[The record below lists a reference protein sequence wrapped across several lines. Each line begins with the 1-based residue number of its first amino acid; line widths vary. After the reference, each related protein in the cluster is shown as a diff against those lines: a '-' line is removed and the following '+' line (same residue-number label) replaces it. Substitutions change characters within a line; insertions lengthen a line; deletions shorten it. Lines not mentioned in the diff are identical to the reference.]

1 MKNDI
6 TILWADDEIDLLK
19 PQILFL
25 EEKGYDVV
33 AVSNGQDA
41 IDKCTDPQV
50 DLIFLDEGM
59 PGLSGLETLQLIKE
73 KRPSV
78 PIVMITKNETE
89 GLMEEAI
96 GSQISDYLIKPVK
109 SQQILLAIKKI
120 VDNKRL
126 VSEKT
131 DSNYQKE
138 FQKIFF
144 TLQDALDAEQWF
156 DIYKKLVH
164 WEIQLDKTGAT
175 NMKEVLTSQKA
186 EANVE
191 FGKFIDKNYINWVNG
206 KTKGPVMS
214 HNLLTEKVFPL
225 MTDKVP
231 TFFILIDNLRFD
243 QWKIIEPMISE
254 SFKLKSEYYFYSIL
268 PTATQY
274 ARNAIFAG
282 MMPSE
287 IEKRLPSLWLNDED
301 EGGKNMQEPEF
312 LKDQIVRNRLNFKYT
327 YHKILNHAEG
337 KQLEENIL
345 NLMTSDFNAIVYNFV
360 DMLSHARTEMEVLKE
375 LASDETAYRSLTR
388 SWFDHSPLY
397 NALRKLAEKKVRIII
412 TTDHGTIRVN
422 TPSKVVADR
431 NTTTNLRYKSGKNL
445 QFNKKDVFEVKNP
458 GDACL
463 PKQHISSTFIF
474 AKEDC
479 FFAYPNNYNYYVNYF
494 KNTFQHGGV
503 SLEEMIVPFAVF
515 ESF

>member
-41 IDKCTDPQV
+41 IDKCIDPKL

-73 KRPSV
+73 KRPAI

-109 SQQILLAIKKI
+109 SQQILLTVKKI
-120 VDNKRL
+120 IDNKRL

-144 TLQDALDAEQWF
+144 TLQDTLDSEQWF
-156 DIYKKLVH
+156 DIYKKLIH

-175 NMKEVLTSQKA
+175 NMKDVLTSQKA

-191 FGKFIDKNYINWVNG
+191 FGKFIDKNYLNWVNG

-214 HNLLTEKVFPL
+214 HNLLQEKVFPL

-231 TFFILIDNLRFD
+231 TFFVLIDNLRFD
-243 QWKIIEPMISE
+243 QWKIIEPMITE
-254 SFKLKSEYYFYSIL
+254 LFKLKSEDYFYSIL

-312 LKDQIVRNRLNFKYT
+312 LKDQIIRNRLNFKYT

-388 SWFDHSPLY
+388 SWFDHSPLH
-397 NALRKLAEKKVRIII
+397 NALRKLATKKVRVII

-431 NTTTNLRYKSGKNL
+431 NATTNLRYKSGKNL
-445 QFNKKDVFEVKNP
+445 QYNKKDVFEVKNP
-458 GDACL
+458 GEAGL
-463 PKQHISSTFIF
+463 PKQHIGSTFIF

-515 ESF
+515 ENF

>member
-1 MKNDI
+1 MMNGI
-6 TILWADDEIDLLK
+6 TIFWADDEIDMLK
-19 PQILFL
+19 PQIMFL

-33 AVSNGQDA
+33 AVSNGLDA
-41 IDKCTDPQV
+41 VDKCVSPEL

-73 KRPSV
+73 KRPAI

-109 SQQILLAIKKI
+109 SQQILLTLKKLI
-120 VDNKRL
+120 DNKRL
-126 VSEKT
+126 VTEKT

-138 FQKIFF
+138 FQKLFF
-144 TLQDALDAEQWF
+144 SLQDANDSEQWF

-164 WEIQLDKTGAT
+164 WEIQLDKTGTAG
-175 NMKEVLTSQKA
+175 MKEVLTSQKA

-191 FGKFIDKNYINWVNG
+191 FGKFIDKNYLSWMAG
-206 KTKGPVMS
+206 KGKRPVMS
-214 HNLLTEKVFPL
+214 HTLMQEKVFPL
-225 MTDKVP
+225 LQDKVP

-243 QWKIIEPMISE
+243 QWKVIEPLISE
-254 SFKLKSEYYFYSIL
+254 SFKLKSEDYFFSIL

-282 MMPSE
+282 LTPAE
-287 IEKRLPSLWLNDED
+287 IEKRLPSLWLNDEE
-301 EGGKNMQEPEF
+301 EGGKNMQESEF
-312 LKDQIVRNRLNFKYT
+312 LKDNIVRNKMNVKYS
-327 YHKILNHAEG
+327 YHKILNYSEG
-337 KQLEENIL
+337 KNLEDNIL
-345 NLMTSDFNAIVYNFV
+345 NLLNNDFNAIVYNFV

-388 SWFDHSPLY
+388 SWFDHSPLHD
-397 NALRKLAEKKVRIII
+397 ALRKLSSKKVRIII
-412 TTDHGTIRVN
+412 TTDHGTIRVH

-445 QFNKKDVFEVKNP
+445 QYNKKDVFEVKVP
-458 GDACL
+458 AEAGL
-463 PKQHISSTFIF
+463 PKQHVTSSFIF
-474 AKEDC
+474 AKEDA

-494 KNTFQHGGV
+494 KNTFQHGGI
-503 SLEEMIVPFAVF
+503 SLEEMIIPFAVF
-515 ESF
+515 ES

>member
-6 TILWADDEIDLLK
+6 TILWADDEIEMLK

-25 EEKGYDVV
+25 EEKGFNVMP
-33 AVSNGQDA
+33 VSNGLDA
-41 IDKCTDPQV
+41 IDKCLDP
-50 DLIFLDEGM
+50 DINLIFLDEMM
-59 PGLSGLETLQLIKE
+59 PGLSGLDTLQQIKE
-73 KRPSV
+73 KRPTIPV
-78 PIVMITKNETE
+78 VMITKNETE
-89 GLMEEAI
+89 DLMENAI

-109 SQQILLAIKKI
+109 TQQILLTIKKL

-144 TLQDALDAEQWF
+144 TLQDSLDHDQWF

-164 WEIQLDKTGAT
+164 WELQLDHGGNS
-175 NMKEVLTSQKA
+175 NMKEVLVSQKN

-191 FGKFIDKNYINWVNG
+191 FGKFIEKNYLKWLSG
-206 KTKGPVMS
+206 KSDKPVMS
-214 HNLLTEKVFPL
+214 HTLLEEKVFPL
-225 MTDKVP
+225 LKDKIP

-243 QWKIIEPMISE
+243 QWKIIEPLISE
-254 SFKLKSEYYFYSIL
+254 SFKMVKEEHFYSIL

-282 MMPSE
+282 LLPSE
-287 IEKRLPSLWLNDED
+287 IEKRLPGLWLNDED

-312 LKDQIVRNRLNFKYT
+312 LKDNIIRNRLNLKYT
-327 YHKILNHAEG
+327 YNKILNHAEG
-337 KQLEENIL
+337 KTLEDNIL
-345 NLMTSDFNAIVYNFV
+345 NLLTYDFNAIVYNFV

-388 SWFDHSPLY
+388 SWFDHSPLH
-397 NALRKLAEKKVRIII
+397 NAIKKLAGKKIRLII

-445 QFNKKDVFEVKNP
+445 QYNKKDVLEVKNP
-458 GDACL
+458 GEAGL

-474 AKEDC
+474 AKEDM

-494 KNTFQHGGV
+494 KNTFQHGGI
-503 SLEEMIVPFAVF
+503 SLEEMIIPFVVF
-515 ESF
+515 ENY

>member
-6 TILWADDEIDLLK
+6 TILWADDEIDMLK

-33 AVSNGQDA
+33 PVSNGQDA
-41 IDKCTDPQV
+41 IEKCTDPAL

-73 KRPSV
+73 KRPGI

-109 SQQILLAIKKI
+109 SQQILLTLKKLI
-120 VDNKRL
+120 DNKRL

-144 TLQDALDAEQWF
+144 TLQDNLDHIQWF

-164 WEIQLDKTGAT
+164 WELQLDNTGAT
-175 NMKEVLTSQKA
+175 NMKEVLASQKA

-191 FGKFIDKNYINWVNG
+191 FGKFIDRNYLNWLNG
-206 KTKGPVMS
+206 KTKGPVQS
-214 HNLLTEKVFPL
+214 HTLMQEKVFPL
-225 MTDKVP
+225 LKDKTP
-231 TFFILIDNLRFD
+231 TFFILIDNLRYD
-243 QWKIIEPMISE
+243 QWKIIQPLISE
-254 SFKLKSEYYFYSIL
+254 SFRLVSEDHFYSIL

-282 MMPSE
+282 LLPSE
-287 IEKRLPSLWLNDED
+287 IEKRMPSLWLNDED

-312 LKDQIVRNRLNFKYT
+312 LKDNIVRNKMPVKYS

-337 KQLEENIL
+337 KALEENIL
-345 NLMTSDFNAIVYNFV
+345 NLLNNEFNVIVYNFV

-388 SWFDHSPLY
+388 SWFDHSPLHD
-397 NALRKLAEKKVRIII
+397 ALRKLAGKKVRIII

-431 NTTTNLRYKSGKNL
+431 NATTNLRYKSGKNL
-445 QFNKKDVFEVKNP
+445 QYNKKDVFEVKVP
-458 GDACL
+458 AEAGL

-474 AKEDC
+474 AKEDV

-515 ESF
+515 EG